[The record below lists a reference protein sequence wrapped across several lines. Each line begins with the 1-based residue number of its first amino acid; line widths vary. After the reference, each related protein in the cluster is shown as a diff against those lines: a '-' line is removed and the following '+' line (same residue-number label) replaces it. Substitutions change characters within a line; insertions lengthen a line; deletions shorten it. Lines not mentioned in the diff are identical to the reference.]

1 MKKLPHLLTA
11 LFLIC
16 SFSTALASGEAL
28 FQQNCKKCH
37 GPAGK
42 ADTPMGKVLKM
53 RDFSIPA
60 NQADVTDESIRDSIV
75 NGRTNE
81 KGRKVMLAFGD
92 KFSAEEIEQLV
103 QYFRSLQEGS

>member
-1 MKKLPHLLTA
+1 MKKPALLC
-11 LFLIC
+11 LFLFTC
-16 SFSTALASGEAL
+16 SLAVAAPSGADLFS
-28 FQQNCKKCH
+28 QHCKKCH
-37 GPAGK
+37 GATGK

-60 NQADVTDESIRDSIV
+60 NQADVTDESIRDSVI

-92 KFSAEEIEQLV
+92 KLSAEEVEALV
-103 QYFRSLQEGS
+103 VHFRSLQEGS